1 MAGSTSNPASN
12 GARRSKWSTP
22 VATRRARIEII
33 PLIDVMFFLLA
44 SFMMVSLSLQKAGTF
59 RMDLPV
65 ATTAIRD
72 FQPGQLN
79 IGIEADGQVSVEKR
93 RMDLAELDR
102 VLRERLA
109 DNPSAPVY
117 VTADRATRHG
127 VVNQVL
133 ARVRSAGALRV
144 SFVTDGAP
152 APKNPATPSASS
164 GATPP

>member
-1 MAGSTSNPASN
+1 MVGSTSNPAS
-12 GARRSKWSTP
+12 GGTRRSKWSAP

-65 ATTAIRD
+65 ATTATRD

-79 IGIEADGQVSVEKR
+79 IGIEADGQVSIEKR

-102 VLRERLA
+102 VIRERLA

-117 VTADRATRHG
+117 VTADRAARHG

-133 ARVRSAGALRV
+133 TRARSAGALRV
-144 SFVTDGAP
+144 AFARSGPHRSPPGAR
-152 APKNPATPSASS
+152 ASRS
-164 GATPP
+164 SR

>member
-1 MAGSTSNPASN
+1 MVGSSSNPAS
-12 GARRSKWSTP
+12 GSLRRSKWSTP

-65 ATTAIRD
+65 ATTAVRD

-79 IGIEADGQVSVEKR
+79 IGIEADGQVSIEKR

-127 VVNQVL
+127 IVNQVL

-144 SFVTDGAP
+144 AFVTDGAP
-152 APKNPATPSASS
+152 VPRSPGNPSAN
-164 GATPP
+164 GNATPP

>member
-1 MAGSTSNPASN
+1 MAGSTSNPAST

-65 ATTAIRD
+65 ATTAARD

-93 RMDLAELDR
+93 RMDLPNSTACFASVWR
-102 VLRERLA
+102 TIPRLRSTSR
-109 DNPSAPVY
+109 PIAP
-117 VTADRATRHG
+117 HG
-127 VVNQVL
+127 M
-133 ARVRSAGALRV
+133 
-144 SFVTDGAP
+144 
-152 APKNPATPSASS
+152 AS
-164 GATPP
+164 

>member
-1 MAGSTSNPASN
+1 MVGSSSSSSS
-12 GARRSKWSTP
+12 GSLRRSKWSTP

-59 RMDLPV
+59 RMNLPV
-65 ATTAIRD
+65 ATTATRD

-79 IGIEADGQVSVEKR
+79 IGIEADGQVSIEKR

-102 VLRERLA
+102 ILRERLA
-109 DNPSAPVY
+109 DNPSAPVH

-127 VVNQVL
+127 IVNQVL

-144 SFVTDGAP
+144 AFVTDGTP
-152 APKNPATPSASS
+152 VPNNPASRPANDS
-164 GATPP
+164 ATPP